1 MKFEYNLATLRKE
14 TTKKLKD
21 NSWTILYFFLAVI
34 VGVLIFLVVKRF
46 HLSNRIRASL
56 MDPNREFIPADNN
69 KNNDPAKI
77 YLFYVVWCP
86 HSKKA
91 MPHWQRF
98 KQRLQADPKRFNR
111 IEFEEINGDD
121 EDNSSV
127 LKGFNIDAFPL
138 VRLVYNNKTIR
149 FEGKITENNLLS
161 FVEQFVQL
169 PSDSQIDNPL
179 SSAD

>member
-1 MKFEYNLATLRKE
+1 
-14 TTKKLKD
+14 
-21 NSWTILYFFLAVI
+21 
-34 VGVLIFLVVKRF
+34 
-46 HLSNRIRASL
+46 
-56 MDPNREFIPADNN
+56 
-69 KNNDPAKI
+69 
-77 YLFYVVWCP
+77 
-86 HSKKA
+86 

-98 KQRLQADPKRFNR
+98 KQRLQADSKRFNR